1 MNHNKRKFW
10 VKLVAMILV
19 VAMILSVIVALIA
32 VIISMNQPPV
42 QYIY

>member
-19 VAMILSVIVALIA
+19 VAMILSVIVALIS